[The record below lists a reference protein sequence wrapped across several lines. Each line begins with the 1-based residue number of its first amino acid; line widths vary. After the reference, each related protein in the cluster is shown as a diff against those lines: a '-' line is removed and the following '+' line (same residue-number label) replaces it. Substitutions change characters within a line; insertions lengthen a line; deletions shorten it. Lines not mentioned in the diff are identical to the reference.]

1 MNNELFRIGGA
12 NSIRG
17 FNEQSFF
24 TSNYTY
30 FNIEY
35 RYLTASKS
43 YFYSIT
49 DYGRLKI
56 SSNYNDIVG
65 LGAGYSFLTNNS
77 RINFAIA
84 LGNNLLNEFQFRNPK
99 IIINWK
105 TFF

>member
-1 MNNELFRIGGA
+1 LNNELFRIGGA

-30 FNIEY
+30 FNLEY
-35 RYLTASKS
+35 RYATSSRS

-49 DYGRLKI
+49 DIGRLLI
-56 SSNYNDIVG
+56 SSNFNNVIG
-65 LGAGYSFLTNNS
+65 LGGGYSFFTNNS
-77 RINFAIA
+77 QINFGIA
-84 LGNNLLNEFQFRNPK
+84 LGNNLSNKFQFRNPK
-99 IIINWK
+99 VIINWR